1 MNKISLI
8 VLLTLSGM
16 FDGWKNQKANDSF
29 LGNNLPTERFES
41 DSTLALK
48 PKRIVPVKC

>member
-29 LGNNLPTERFES
+29 LGNNLPRKG
-41 DSTLALK
+41 LK
-48 PKRIVPVKC
+48 VTRLWH